1 MTLSR
6 PDTGRRA
13 PVNMVMTP
21 NMQTSQPA
29 TVAPVALPELRAI
42 GSTGSRPLTALA
54 DVEATVSIVAG
65 RARLTLAEVAA
76 LEPGSIVPLDR
87 GPEATVDI
95 LVNDHPAARGDVI
108 VIDDHFAARVAELTP
123 PRR

>member
-1 MTLSR
+1 MSELHTQ
-6 PDTGRRA
+6 A
-13 PVNMVMTP
+13 P
-21 NMQTSQPA
+21 
-29 TVAPVALPELRAI
+29 TVAPVALPELRPTGA
-42 GSTGSRPLTALA
+42 GSSRPVDVLA

-65 RARLTLAEVAA
+65 RARLTLAEIAN
-76 LEPGSIVPLDR
+76 LRPGSVVPLDR

>member
-1 MTLSR
+1 
-6 PDTGRRA
+6 
-13 PVNMVMTP
+13 MVT
-21 NMQTSQPA
+21 TSHVHTSPSP
-29 TVAPVALPELRAI
+29 TVAPVALPELRA
-42 GSTGSRPLTALA
+42 TGSATSRPITALA
-54 DVEATVSIVAG
+54 DVDATVSIVAG

-76 LEPGSIVPLDR
+76 LQPGSVIPLDR
-87 GPEATVDI
+87 GPEATVEI

>member
-1 MTLSR
+1 MSELHTQ
-6 PDTGRRA
+6 A
-13 PVNMVMTP
+13 P
-21 NMQTSQPA
+21 
-29 TVAPVALPELRAI
+29 TVAPVALPELRPT
-42 GSTGSRPLTALA
+42 GTGSSRPVDVLA

-65 RARLTLAEVAA
+65 RARLTLAEVAG
-76 LEPGSIVPLDR
+76 LRPGSVVPLDR